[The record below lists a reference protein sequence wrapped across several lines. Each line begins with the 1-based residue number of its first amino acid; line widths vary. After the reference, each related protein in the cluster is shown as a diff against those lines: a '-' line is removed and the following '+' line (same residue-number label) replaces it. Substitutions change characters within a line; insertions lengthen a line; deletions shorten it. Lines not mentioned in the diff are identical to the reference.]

1 MDDMD
6 RRAKGYEVWRII
18 IITARRVSHTRVGCC
33 LHHQQNRDPGSSQL
47 GVLASRSQLELGT
60 EIAAYSPS
68 WPRASFG

>member
-1 MDDMD
+1 M
-6 RRAKGYEVWRII
+6 
-18 IITARRVSHTRVGCC
+18 VGLVFGAFGECSQSVD
-33 LHHQQNRDPGSSQL
+33 LLLESSGKSIGEQGFAHQQNRDPGSSQL